1 MNAKKMS
8 TSKPIISVVEACVLL
23 QLSRSRY
30 YQLVQSG
37 FLPKPLIDERSKRP
51 YYDEALQQKLLECRE
66 TGIGMDGSYL
76 LFYSPRKKG
85 TAPQT
90 KQKQK
95 MDPVV
100 RDYRETLESM
110 GLEVTVWE
118 IQEALSSLYPNGTN
132 TEDQGLVIR
141 KLYRHLKQK

>member
-8 TSKPIISVVEACVLL
+8 SSKPIISVVEACVLL

-51 YYDEALQQKLLECRE
+51 YYDEALQQKILECRE
-66 TGIGMDGSYL
+66 TGIGIDGSYL

-85 TAPQT
+85 TTPQK
-90 KQKQK
+90 KQGEKV
-95 MDPVV
+95 DSVV
-100 RDYRETLESM
+100 QEYCETLESM
-110 GLEVTVWE
+110 GLDVSIQE
-118 IQEALSSLYPNGTN
+118 IQKALLSLYPNGTN
-132 TEDQGLVIR
+132 DEDQGLIIR
-141 KLYRHLKQK
+141 KLYRHFKQK

>member
-51 YYDEALQQKLLECRE
+51 YYDETLQQKLLECRE
-66 TGIGMDGSYL
+66 TGIGIDGSYL

-118 IQEALSSLYPNGTN
+118 IQEALLSLYPNGTN
-132 TEDQGLVIR
+132 AEDQGLVIR
-141 KLYRHLKQK
+141 KIYRHLKQK

>member
-8 TSKPIISVVEACVLL
+8 NSKPLISVVEACVLL

-51 YYDEALQQKLLECRE
+51 YYDESLQQKLLECRE
-66 TGIGMDGSYL
+66 TGIGIDGSYL

-118 IQEALSSLYPNGTN
+118 IQEALLSLYPNGTN

>member
-66 TGIGMDGSYL
+66 TGIGMDGSHL

-85 TAPQT
+85 TAPQ
-90 KQKQK
+90 KKQK

-118 IQEALSSLYPNGTN
+118 IQEALLSLYPNGAN

-141 KLYRHLKQK
+141 KLYRHFKQK